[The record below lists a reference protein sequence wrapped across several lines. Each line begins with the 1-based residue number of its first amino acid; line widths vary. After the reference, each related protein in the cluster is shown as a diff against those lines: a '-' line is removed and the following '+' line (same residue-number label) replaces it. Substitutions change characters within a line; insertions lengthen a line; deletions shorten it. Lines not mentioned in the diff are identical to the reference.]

1 MDEMKLAAL
10 LSSRLCHD
18 LIGPVGAVNN
28 GVELLAD
35 EDDGTM
41 RDQAMELVA
50 NSAQEAGR
58 RLQFYR
64 MAFGAATGMGAEIG
78 LNDARKAAEGL
89 FMQGKTTLHW
99 PPDDGIP
106 VDKQVVKLLL
116 NMVLLTGGALARG
129 GDLNV
134 GLTREAGSLRLR
146 VTAAGPRAAFND
158 GHRAVLTGA
167 VGHDQIDAHNVQPWY
182 TLQLAKS
189 LDTSIELDE
198 SQNDQVEIAAVV

>member
-35 EDDGTM
+35 EDDGAM
-41 RDQAMELVA
+41 RDQAMDLVA

-78 LNDARKAAEGL
+78 LGEARRAAEGL
-89 FMQGKTTLHW
+89 FLQGKVTLNW

-106 VDKQVVKLLL
+106 VDKSIVKLLL

-129 GDLNV
+129 GNLNV
-134 GLTREAGSLRLR
+134 QLTREAGSLRLR
-146 VTAAGPRAAFND
+146 VVADGPKASFSD
-158 GHRAVLTGA
+158 GHRAVLAGE
-167 VGHDQIDAHNVQPWY
+167 VSDDQVDAHNVQPWY
-182 TLQLAKS
+182 TLQLAGT
-189 LDTSIELDE
+189 LGTAVEFDD
-198 SQNDQVEIAAVV
+198 SQVDQVELSAAV

>member
-1 MDEMKLAAL
+1 MD
-10 LSSRLCHD
+10 
-18 LIGPVGAVNN
+18 
-28 GVELLAD
+28 
-35 EDDGTM
+35 
-41 RDQAMELVA
+41 LVA

-78 LNDARKAAEGL
+78 LGEARKAAEGL
-89 FMQGKTTLHW
+89 FMQGKTTLNW

-106 VDKQVVKLLL
+106 VDKQVVKMLL

-129 GDLNV
+129 GTLNV
-134 GLTREAGSLRLR
+134 QLTREAGSLRLR
-146 VTAAGPRAAFND
+146 VIADGPKASFSD

-167 VGHDQIDAHNVQPWY
+167 IDDDQVDAHNVQPWY

-189 LDTSIELDE
+189 LDTDLDIDE
-198 SQNDQVEIAAVV
+198 SQADQVEVSAAV

>member
-1 MDEMKLAAL
+1 MEEMKLAAL

-35 EDDGTM
+35 EDDGAM

-78 LNDARKAAEGL
+78 LGDARKAAEGL
-89 FMQGKTTLHW
+89 FMQGKTSLNW

-106 VDKQVVKLLL
+106 VEKQVVKLLL

-134 GLTREAGSLRLR
+134 QLTREAGSLRLR
-146 VTAAGPRAAFND
+146 VTANGPKAAFSE
-158 GHRAVLTGA
+158 GHRAVLNGTVGA
-167 VGHDQIDAHNVQPWY
+167 EQVDAHNVQPWY
-182 TLQLAKS
+182 TLQLARS
-189 LDTSIELDE
+189 LDTAIEIDE
-198 SQNDQVEIAAVV
+198 SQGDQVEVSAAV